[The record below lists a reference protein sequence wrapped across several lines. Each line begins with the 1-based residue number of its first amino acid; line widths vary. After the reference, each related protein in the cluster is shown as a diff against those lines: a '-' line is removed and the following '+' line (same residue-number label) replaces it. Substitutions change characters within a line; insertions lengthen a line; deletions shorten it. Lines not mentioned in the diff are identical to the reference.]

1 MKLNPFKKFSLFQ
14 LVITSL
20 VLGIAAG
27 IFFGEPMG
35 KLEIV
40 GDIYIKLLQMTVIPY
55 ILVSLIGGIGRLD
68 SRMAKLLGLRGG
80 ALILTLW
87 GITVLTTLCLPL
99 AYPDWKSSS
108 FFSAPM
114 TEARKHINILDM
126 YIPANP
132 FYALANTIVPAVVI
146 FSIFLG
152 SALISVKNKDY
163 LILDMQSLSDALMKM
178 ASMVANTAPIGIFAL
193 SAAAAGTLQVHALM
207 RLQVY
212 LYVYIAAWLIIAF
225 YTLPM
230 LVARATPFTYQE
242 VIKEARLPMITAFA
256 TGTVLVVLPMI
267 AEKTKK
273 LLEKNRMDNDAS
285 LSAIDALVPT
295 TYSFPSVGTV
305 LGLGFVLFAAW
316 FAGSPLGI
324 SHYPEFCIMGIF
336 SAFGSLAVAIPFL
349 LDYFRLPADLF
360 QLYVLGSVFT
370 LRFVTAIAAMHG
382 VVICLLVT
390 SAIVNRLK
398 WTKILEVMAITL
410 GLSLAVM
417 TGLGIIL
424 SKTIHYD
431 YAGYKQL
438 INKELIGP
446 LAEVNNNAS
455 PAPLS
460 PEDQKRSRID
470 IIRERGSV
478 RVGYSKDRLPFA
490 FKNEKGQ
497 VIGYDMELA
506 HALARDLGVRLD
518 VVRIDWPNMERELDQ
533 GRIDLAVGGITISPE
548 RALRFQFSRSY
559 LDEFL
564 SLVVLDYRRDQ
575 FSSYEKIRS
584 MKGLK
589 LGVTPFRYKE
599 GAAQRLFPNA
609 ELVII
614 KSPRDFF
621 RGEFPEIDAMLY
633 TAQTATGWT
642 LVYPEWTVVIP
653 NGLEYQCP
661 MAFAMPDN
669 QQRWKGYINTW
680 LETRIKTGLTEQAY
694 RHWILGEELNQ
705 KEKRWSVIQN
715 VLGWVD

>member
-1 MKLNPFKKFSLFQ
+1 MKLNIFKRLSLFQ

-35 KLEIV
+35 KLQIL

-68 SRMAKLLGLRGG
+68 SRMAKLLGIRGG

-99 AYPDWKSSS
+99 AYPDWKSAS
-108 FFSAPM
+108 FFSSPM
-114 TEARKHINILDM
+114 TEAGKHMNILDM

-193 SAAAAGTLQVHALM
+193 SAAAAGTLQIDAVA

-212 LYVYIAAWLIIAF
+212 LYVYLAAWLIIAF

-230 LVARATPFTYQE
+230 LVARATPFTYRE

-267 AEKTKK
+267 AEKTKA
-273 LLEKNRMDNDAS
+273 LLERHRLDNNAS
-285 LSAIDALVPT
+285 RSAIDALVPT

-360 QLYVLGSVFT
+360 QLYMLGSVFT

-390 SAIVNRLK
+390 CAILNRLK
-398 WTKILEVMAITL
+398 WTRILEVMALTL
-410 GLSLAVM
+410 GISIAVM
-417 TGLGIIL
+417 TGLGIL
-424 SKTIHYD
+424 LGKTIHYD

-438 INKELIGP
+438 INKGLIGP
-446 LAEVNNNAS
+446 LAQVNNDAS

-460 PEDQKRSRID
+460 PQEMKRCRID
-470 IIRERGSV
+470 IIRERGSL
-478 RVGYSKDRLPFA
+478 RVGYSRDRLPFA
-490 FKNEKGQ
+490 FKNQEGQ

-518 VVRIDWPNMERELDQ
+518 IVRIDWPDMEKELDQ

-548 RALRFQFSRSY
+548 RALRLQFSRSY
-559 LDEFL
+559 LDELL
-564 SLVVLDYRRDQ
+564 SVVVLDYRRDE
-575 FSSYEKIRS
+575 FSSCDKIRS
-584 MKGLK
+584 IKGLK
-589 LGVTPFRYKE
+589 LGVTPFRYRE
-599 GAAQRLFPNA
+599 GAGQRLFPNA

-614 KSPRDFF
+614 KSPREFF
-621 RGEFPEIDAMLY
+621 RGEYPGVDAMLF

-642 LVYPEWTVVIP
+642 LVYPEWTVVVP
-653 NGLEYQCP
+653 RGLDYECP
-661 MAFAMPDN
+661 MAFALPDD
-669 QQRWKGYINTW
+669 QERWKGYINSW
-680 LETRIKTGLTEQAY
+680 LETRIKTGLTGQAY
-694 RHWILGEELNQ
+694 RHWILGEELNHR
-705 KEKRWSVIQN
+705 KKRWSVIRD